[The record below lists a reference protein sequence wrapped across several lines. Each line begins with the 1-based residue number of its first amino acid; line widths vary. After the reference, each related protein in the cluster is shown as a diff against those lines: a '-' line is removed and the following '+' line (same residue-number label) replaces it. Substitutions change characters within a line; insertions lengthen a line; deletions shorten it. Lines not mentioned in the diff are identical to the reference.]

1 MVFDSLKPT
10 IRVKDVCVFRRA
22 GSCHAR
28 NRSSHIQKHCVS
40 YCASGSL
47 QSTPSPLCHSCY
59 LAFSGLGRTAPHE
72 TLINN
77 PQVLLPVV
85 HFEAVDMRAAR
96 RTHGSHSIRF
106 LRPLG
111 GETCANPSTQTRSK
125 RAGCGWLACQVR
137 SPPIAAHRLTGHV
150 LVAVTRINFVPIFHH
165 WTWIPFIEF

>member
-1 MVFDSLKPT
+1 MWIFDSSKPT
-10 IRVKDVCVFRRA
+10 DRVKGVCVFRRA

-28 NRSSHIQKHCVS
+28 NRSSHIHKHGVS

-77 PQVLLPVV
+77 LQVLLPVV
-85 HFEAVDMRAAR
+85 HFKAVDMRAAR
-96 RTHGSHSIRF
+96 GTHGSHSIRF

-137 SPPIAAHRLTGHV
+137 SSPIAAHRLTGHV
-150 LVAVTRINFVPIFHH
+150 VVAVTCINFLSILHH
-165 WTWIPFIEF
+165 WTWLPFI